1 MHIKKTMLFAKRFNA
16 VSFLVC
22 FLVSISISIFAGYH
36 PVLSLNPP
44 RSLTQLAPSGTIVD
58 VVSGNGSFNTL
69 VRALNTAELIEMLN
83 SQEQYTIFAPT
94 DNAFKS
100 SLSKVDFDKLFN
112 PANKDTLKK
121 ILTYHIVKGSIKKLK
136 SGSLKTV
143 EGRQV
148 KIQDYNG
155 RIRVNRA
162 EVIPPYNL
170 EAGNGF
176 IYAINQMIILDDL
189 KL

>member
-1 MHIKKTMLFAKRFNA
+1 MHIKKTMLFGKRFNA

-69 VRALNTAELIEMLN
+69 VKALEAAELIEMLN

-94 DNAFKS
+94 ENAFKS
-100 SLSKVDFDKLFN
+100 LSQVDFDKLFN

-121 ILTYHIVKGSIKKLK
+121 ILTYHIVKGSIKKFQ
-136 SGSLKTV
+136 SGDLKTV
-143 EGRQV
+143 EGNSV
-148 KIQDYNG
+148 KIGNYNG
-155 RIRVNRA
+155 RITVNRA
-162 EVIPPYNL
+162 EVIPPRNL
-170 EAGNGF
+170 KAGNGF
-176 IYAINQMIILDDL
+176 IYAINKMIIPPDL
-189 KL
+189 KF